1 MNMHLPI
8 RFVAIVH
15 KVVDDLMKLLQPG
28 SGAVRASRTKPL
40 SSDLPFGVRDWI
52 ANHRIAR
59 DGNSFRC
66 KDSGRRRTFEV
77 MTLTGGFGN

>member
-1 MNMHLPI
+1 MHLSI

-15 KVVDDLMKLLQPG
+15 QVVDDLMKLLQPG
-28 SGAVRASRTKPL
+28 SGAVRVSRTKRF
-40 SSDLPFGVRDWI
+40 SSDLPFGVRDQT
-52 ANHRIAR
+52 ANHRIAQ
-59 DGNSFRC
+59 DGKSFRC